1 MLIVVVWM
9 REATESQFKSC
20 RKNKEERTW
29 KRDNEVR
36 VQWEAKPTL
45 ALFFLDVRC
54 LPSSA
59 QIKRRAPD
67 KEEQRKSKRLFQET
81 TMLQVNYIVQ

>member
-1 MLIVVVWM
+1 M
-9 REATESQFKSC
+9 REATQRQFKSC
-20 RKNKEERTW
+20 GKNKEERTW

-54 LPSSA
+54 LSSGA
-59 QIKRRAPD
+59 QIRRLTDKAP
-67 KEEQRKSKRLFQET
+67 LH
-81 TMLQVNYIVQ
+81 QVKAVVSQSNGAKL